1 MAAVHRLS
9 AVLLVMATVAACAS
23 GAAGPSAA
31 PSAARPSLVA
41 SPITGQSAKPTGP
54 VDTPEE
60 AAQVVINS
68 DQRFKDVGRKD
79 AELIGQCCYYEA
91 ARGQDGYRVRITM
104 GWGDCPA
111 GCIDHHVWTYEV
123 SNDGEIKLIGES
135 GDAVPPGGIGNT

>member
-1 MAAVHRLS
+1 MAAVRRLS

-23 GAAGPSAA
+23 GAAGPSAV
-31 PSAARPSLVA
+31 PSAARPSMVA
-41 SPITGQSAKPTGP
+41 SPITGPSAKPTGP

-79 AELIGQCCYYEA
+79 PELIGQCCYYEA

-123 SNDGEIKLIGES
+123 SDDGEITLIGES
-135 GDAVPPGGIGNT
+135 GDPVPPGGIGNT